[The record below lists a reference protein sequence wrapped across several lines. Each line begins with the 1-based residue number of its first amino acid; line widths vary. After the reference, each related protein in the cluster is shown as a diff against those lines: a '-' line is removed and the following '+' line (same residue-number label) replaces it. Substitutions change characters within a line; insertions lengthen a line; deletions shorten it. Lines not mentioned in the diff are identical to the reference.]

1 MTPEM
6 MLLSACLAMVALVAV
21 VGTRML
27 IVRVSEMK
35 EHRIHP
41 QSIATSTK
49 AASRFLN
56 VQAADNFRNLFEV
69 PVLFYA
75 LAAIAV
81 ALGDVPTW
89 LVVGA
94 WSFVVLRYIHSFI
107 QCTYNKVMHRFAVFG
122 CSFVLIVVLW
132 MVFVISLSGDK
143 FAA

>member
-1 MTPEM
+1 MNTQIA
-6 MLLSACLAMVALVAV
+6 LISACLAMVILVLI
-21 VGTRML
+21 VGLRML
-27 IVRVSEMK
+27 FIRVSEMK

-49 AASRFLN
+49 AASRFQN
-56 VQAADNFRNLFEV
+56 VNAADNFRNLFEV

-75 LAAIAV
+75 LVAVAI

-89 LVVGA
+89 QVVGA

-107 QCTYNKVMHRFAVFG
+107 QCTYNKVMHRFAVFA
-122 CSFVLIVVLW
+122 CSFFLIVALW
-132 MVFVISLSGDK
+132 MLFVISLTGNK

>member
-1 MTPEM
+1 MNTQIA
-6 MLLSACLAMVALVAV
+6 LISACLAMVVLVAV
-21 VGTRML
+21 VGARML

-49 AASRFLN
+49 AAARFQN
-56 VQAADNFRNLFEV
+56 VNAADNFRNLFEV

-75 LAAIAV
+75 LVAVAI

-89 LVVGA
+89 LVIGA
-94 WSFVVLRYIHSFI
+94 WSFVALRCIHSFI
-107 QCTYNKVMHRFAVFG
+107 QCTYNKVMHRFAVFA
-122 CSFVLIVVLW
+122 CSFLLIVVLW
-132 MVFVISLSGDK
+132 VVFVISLSGNK